1 LKGRRADI
9 DAALKLEPASPD
21 ALIASAEMAAD
32 AGDFTQAIESYPH
45 VLAKTPD
52 NLSALV
58 ARGVV
63 LARSGDA
70 AAAERDFANARKDRI
85 RTLLAKKRPEASCW
99 KRVSELGK
107 SEEGAERP

>member
-32 AGDFTQAIESYPH
+32 AGDFTQAIKSYPH

-70 AAAERDFANARKDRI
+70 AAAERDFANARKRPDISEAANELCWQKATRSI
-85 RTLLAKKRPEASCW
+85 LLETSVRTR
-99 KRVSELGK
+99 
-107 SEEGAERP
+107 EE